1 MDEALTLWE
10 KIIKNGM
17 RISTD
22 FEEMLYLQNGASDI
36 EIENF
41 EKKLN
46 LKMPQE
52 MLNFYRVHNGQ
63 KWCVGCKSFVNN
75 LTLISLDEII
85 ETWEFI
91 NDEADWDGYTPDNS
105 QEIKP
110 MLWNPKWIPVATNG
124 GGDYVCID
132 TDPTEQGIL
141 GQILY
146 YYHDWEKRSVDAM
159 GIFQFIERRLT

>member
-1 MDEALTLWE
+1 MDQSLKLWE
-10 KIIKNGM
+10 RIIKNRM
-17 RISTD
+17 SISPD
-22 FEEMLYLQNGASDI
+22 FEEKLYLQNGASDI
-36 EIENF
+36 EIENL

-46 LKMPQE
+46 LKIPQE
-52 MLNFYRVHNGQ
+52 MRDFYKVHNGQ
-63 KWCVGCKSFVNN
+63 KWRVGCKSFVDN
-75 LTLISLDEII
+75 LTLLSLDEII

-91 NDEADWDGYTPDNS
+91 NDEADWEGYTPDNS

-110 MLWNPKWIPVATNG
+110 MLWNSKWIPVATNG

-132 TDPTEQGIL
+132 TDPTEQGGV

-159 GIFQFIERRLT
+159 GLFQFIEERLT